1 MRFLGQT
8 LRTGIFVT
16 VRSNQAH
23 CKVNRH
29 CDNESY
35 RVIRAAIIKV
45 RCVLHGLKI
54 GFNNP

>member
-1 MRFLGQT
+1 MVSLEER

-23 CKVNRH
+23 YKVNRH
-29 CDNESY
+29 RDIESY
-35 RVIRAAIIKV
+35 RVIRAAFIKV
-45 RCVLHGLKI
+45 RRVLAGLKI

>member
-1 MRFLGQT
+1 MEFLEET

-16 VRSNQAH
+16 IRSNQAH

-29 CDNESY
+29 CDIESY

-45 RCVLHGLKI
+45 RRVLAGLKI